1 MFAHFLAGMIVW
13 CAYCQRLIREVAP
26 LTRYDISHGVCATCA
41 HDMHLRPADVMLGLI
56 QPALVE
62 IGHSGSKEASP
73 QPTSTSSRHGA
84 NMVEPALRMAAKL
97 IERGFTGRFMFSGQA
112 LRRNPDI
119 LQRNPLATACL
130 TLEEARMRMVEA
142 GARHVAT
149 MSLS

>member
-62 IGHSGSKEASP
+62 IGHKWEQGGVTAADEHEFTAWCE
-73 QPTSTSSRHGA
+73 HGGA
-84 NMVEPALRMAAKL
+84 CAAD
-97 IERGFTGRFMFSGQA
+97 GCQA
-112 LRRNPDI
+112 D
-119 LQRNPLATACL
+119 
-130 TLEEARMRMVEA
+130 
-142 GARHVAT
+142 
-149 MSLS
+149 